1 MHKLDQIENNEANEI
16 RTRGIKTIITT
27 TIKTKGERET
37 YQIVI
42 TTPWETQIPIKINT
56 IKTNLGK
63 EIPTNFILLTL
74 APFMRSILIRIV
86 SALTSKTSMLVEQE
100 TQ

>member
-1 MHKLDQIENNEANEI
+1 MHKPNQIENNEAKER

-27 TIKTKGERET
+27 TIKTKGEGET

-42 TTPWETQIPIKINT
+42 KTPWETKIPIKINT
-56 IKTNLGK
+56 ITTNLGK

-74 APFMRSILIRIV
+74 APFMRSIVITLV
-86 SALTSKTSMLVEQE
+86 SSLTSITPMLVEQE